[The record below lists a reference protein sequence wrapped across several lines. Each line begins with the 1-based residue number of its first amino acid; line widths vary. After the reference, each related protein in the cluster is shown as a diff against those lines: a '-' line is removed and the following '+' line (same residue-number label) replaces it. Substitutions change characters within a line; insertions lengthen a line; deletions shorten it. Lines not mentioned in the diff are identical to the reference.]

1 MPLLSAETFPLLPPA
16 PPATMPG
23 RVKPVR
29 ADAPA
34 PAVSLQRFGDANDS
48 PDQSYWTAYDHY
60 MVEREARA
68 MRRIYV
74 WAMLA
79 NAWAALRPWVRQ

>member
-16 PPATMPG
+16 PPAVTPG
-23 RVKPVR
+23 RAKPARTAVF
-29 ADAPA
+29 A
-34 PAVSLQRFGDANDS
+34 PAVSMPRFADANDVA
-48 PDQSYWTAYDHY
+48 DQSYWTAYDHY
-60 MVEREARA
+60 MIEREARA

-79 NAWAALRPWVRQ
+79 KAWAALRPWVRA